1 MTSRQIMGTNLKL
14 SIKFKGWMEGTH
26 TFRGL
31 KVIESY
37 FLEVV
42 SKSKPLFW

>member
-1 MTSRQIMGTNLKL
+1 
-14 SIKFKGWMEGTH
+14 MEGAH

-37 FLEVV
+37 FFEVV
-42 SKSKPLFW
+42 SKSKPLFLVEETCSYMMHFVGKSGVG